1 MIECLLGV
9 CLDVDGE
16 MFHHGIVVGCV
27 VARNVANLKLHQ
39 RHTVMKLE
47 FYLPYVQSQHV

>member
-1 MIECLLGV
+1 
-9 CLDVDGE
+9 VDGE